1 MRTESKMVWRLIAD
15 FLRSQDETFFDPGF
29 GLVKTPKGALKET
42 VGEGSSVSV
51 LYPSML
57 RHRIHQTT
65 IVSDGEKG
73 ILRMADE
80 YIQLIDSFGNAKK
93 VENEDDED
101 DEDDDDDDEEDEE
114 ITPQRE
120 PHLMSFRCSAHTKKN
135 KGFKGSEAAY
145 KAAVEARTQVLV
157 ENALEEM
164 LPDGLAHVN
173 SIGRAHLF
181 PAYAPVSLG
190 VDVNGTTSNN
200 AESHMNMLEREHSVT
215 NSLIAAAKH
224 LRAQYMTICNDQ
236 SEESLTNH
244 VEVPWMRSRNVAT
257 SAIAREFACQNVICV
272 KLLLVLKI
280 NQHYSFQ

>member
-1 MRTESKMVWRLIAD
+1 TFFPPLLTTYPRARGFADACHGKGAPRGSFFSIGVLNADHKLMPLVIRWDMRTESKMVWRLIAD

-120 PHLMSFRCSAHTKKN
+120 PHL
-135 KGFKGSEAAY
+135 
-145 KAAVEARTQVLV
+145 
-157 ENALEEM
+157 
-164 LPDGLAHVN
+164 
-173 SIGRAHLF
+173 
-181 PAYAPVSLG
+181 
-190 VDVNGTTSNN
+190 
-200 AESHMNMLEREHSVT
+200 
-215 NSLIAAAKH
+215 
-224 LRAQYMTICNDQ
+224 
-236 SEESLTNH
+236 
-244 VEVPWMRSRNVAT
+244 
-257 SAIAREFACQNVICV
+257 
-272 KLLLVLKI
+272 
-280 NQHYSFQ
+280 